1 MSEGTV
7 LGIVFGFGFGMPLLG
22 TGIGVAVAAFM
33 SRRQRE

>member
-33 SRRQRE
+33 SRKSRD